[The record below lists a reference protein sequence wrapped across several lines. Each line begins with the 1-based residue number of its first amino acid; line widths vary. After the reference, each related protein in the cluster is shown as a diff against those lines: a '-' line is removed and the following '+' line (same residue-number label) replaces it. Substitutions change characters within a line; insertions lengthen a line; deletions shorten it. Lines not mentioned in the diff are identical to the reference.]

1 MSAAPSPGAGFAQR
15 RWRSPDGL
23 SLALRDYAGADGPAR
38 LPVICIHGLTRNA
51 RDFEDLAPWIAALG
65 RRVLAV
71 DIRGRGQSDRDPVPE
86 RYAVPVY
93 VADIAALLDQ
103 AGIARAVFIGTSM
116 GGLITM
122 GLAGL
127 RPGTVAGAVLN
138 DIGPSIDPRGL
149 ARIASYAGQRPDIPD
164 WAAAAAR
171 ARAVNEI
178 AFPHYGPAD
187 WDRFARR
194 TFRASADGRPEQDY
208 DPAIAATDA
217 AANAAASVAADP
229 ATEAALW
236 GLYNTLAASAPVLVL
251 RGALSDLLSPS
262 TVAAMTAGRPGVR
275 AVTIPGVGHA
285 PMLDEPEARA
295 ALAAFLQNLP

>member
-208 DPAIAATDA
+208 DPAIAA
-217 AANAAASVAADP
+217 
-229 ATEAALW
+229 
-236 GLYNTLAASAPVLVL
+236 SAPVLVL